1 MEGQIFNVT
10 TVKDKGEGCIAL
22 RHICKGRNISSECLF
37 IGSNIFSGTV
47 IFKEK
52 ALITRKLSTIELDN
66 FIIEQKYFNSPTSEI
81 EFEQEKLE
89 LKKIYFLFLNL
100 SSKEQQSY
108 LELCFHNRREDKT
121 LIDSTAI
128 ELRADLKSFSSE
140 LFTKVCS
147 IYKTNAFSN
156 GLFLILGNV

>member
-1 MEGQIFNVT
+1 M
-10 TVKDKGEGCIAL
+10 
-22 RHICKGRNISSECLF
+22 
-37 IGSNIFSGTV
+37 

-81 EFEQEKLE
+81 EFEQETLE

-108 LELCFHNRREDKT
+108 LTLCFHNRREDKT
-121 LIDSTAI
+121 LIDSTSM
-128 ELRADLKSFSSE
+128 ELKAHLKSFSSE

-156 GLFLILGNV
+156 GLFLILGKG